1 MKRGKR
7 RNINYIVPF
16 IISLIVLSGIIVF
29 GVLSS
34 KQTDSKRAE
43 NNTTNDSE
51 QTNEVLTLDVLDSIE
66 TENSMDPE
74 NESGEASVP
83 VEEEM
88 IPDVTEDKSEES
100 DEENLD
106 SRVEDIVQN
115 MGIKEKI
122 YQMFIVMPE
131 QLTGVS
137 GVTAAGEKTK
147 DSLKEKPV
155 GGIIYMSGNLQ
166 DPDQTREMI
175 NNIQDFADE
184 IEGLPL
190 FICIDE
196 EGGRVTRIAKNEAFQ
211 IKNVGPMSEVTNEED
226 AYECG
231 NYIGSYLSQYGF
243 NVDFAP
249 DVDVLTNADNTIIGD
264 RSFGSE
270 ADVVS
275 AFGKA
280 YSEGLHANGV
290 MSTFKHF
297 PGHGATKDDTHEGYA
312 YTDKSYDEMLENEL
326 RPFRDAE
333 EYQIDFIMVSHISV
347 PQIIGDNTPCSLSK
361 EMVTSVLRE
370 EFGYSGII
378 VTDALNMGA
387 ISEKYGSGT
396 AAIEAVKAGVD
407 ILLVPKDFNAAY
419 NSVLSAVEK
428 GEISEDRIDDSVRRI
443 VMAKM
448 KLVQGNEEV

>member
-1 MKRGKR
+1 
-7 RNINYIVPF
+7 
-16 IISLIVLSGIIVF
+16 
-29 GVLSS
+29 
-34 KQTDSKRAE
+34 
-43 NNTTNDSE
+43 
-51 QTNEVLTLDVLDSIE
+51 
-66 TENSMDPE
+66 
-74 NESGEASVP
+74 
-83 VEEEM
+83 
-88 IPDVTEDKSEES
+88 
-100 DEENLD
+100 
-106 SRVEDIVQN
+106 
-115 MGIKEKI
+115 
-122 YQMFIVMPE
+122 
-131 QLTGVS
+131 
-137 GVTAAGEKTK
+137 
-147 DSLKEKPV
+147 
-155 GGIIYMSGNLQ
+155 MSGNLQ

-211 IKNVGPMSEVTNEED
+211 IKNVGPMSEVKNEED

-231 NYIGSYLSQYGF
+231 YFIGSYLSQYGF
-243 NVDFAP
+243 NVDFAH
-249 DVDVLTNADNTIIGD
+249 DVDVLSNVDNTIIGD
-264 RSFGSE
+264 RSFSDDAE
-270 ADVVS
+270 VVS
-275 AFGKA
+275 SYGRA

-297 PGHGATKDDTHEGYA
+297 PGHGATRDDTHEGYA

-326 RPFRDAE
+326 CPFRHAE

-370 EFGYSGII
+370 EFGYRGII
-378 VTDALNMGA
+378 ITDALNMGA

-419 NSVLSAVEK
+419 NSVLSAVDK

-448 KLVQGNEEV
+448 KLV